1 MQLLCSRAFKVHFDP
16 RIGIHIQIPVLFDYF
31 HLSSVLCTIHCT
43 LLTLLPPVMLGTSF
57 QRNSTLTTILFGKDL
72 SKFKPGELTDA
83 IMKRAVYLH
92 NQICYLLLSSYEHL
106 QDHVIKMV
114 SHLDEYKQKNI
125 EKIGTNEKIL
135 S

>member
-1 MQLLCSRAFKVHFDP
+1 
-16 RIGIHIQIPVLFDYF
+16 
-31 HLSSVLCTIHCT
+31 
-43 LLTLLPPVMLGTSF
+43 MLGTSF

-125 EKIGTNEKIL
+125 EKIGTNEKI
-135 S
+135 SS